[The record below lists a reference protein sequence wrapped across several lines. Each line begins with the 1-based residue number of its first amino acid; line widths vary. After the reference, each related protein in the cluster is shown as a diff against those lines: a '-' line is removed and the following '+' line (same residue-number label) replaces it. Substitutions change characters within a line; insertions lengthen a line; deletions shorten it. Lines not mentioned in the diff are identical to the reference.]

1 MFPVSAAPGDG
12 DGDTQPSVLSLW
24 LCNGATGGG
33 GGGLGVHALCWAAT
47 CVPHLSA
54 HIGTS
59 KVAVPEVLHL
69 WDGAEQPH
77 RARSQPSL
85 WVGSGRPRAVP
96 APVGS

>member
-1 MFPVSAAPGDG
+1 MFPVSTAPGDG

-33 GGGLGVHALCWAAT
+33 LGVHALCWAAT

-54 HIGTS
+54 PIGTS

-85 WVGSGRPRAVP
+85 WVGSGRP
-96 APVGS
+96 

>member
-1 MFPVSAAPGDG
+1 MFPVSAVPG

-33 GGGLGVHALCWAAT
+33 WGGLGVHALCWAAT

-54 HIGTS
+54 PIGTS